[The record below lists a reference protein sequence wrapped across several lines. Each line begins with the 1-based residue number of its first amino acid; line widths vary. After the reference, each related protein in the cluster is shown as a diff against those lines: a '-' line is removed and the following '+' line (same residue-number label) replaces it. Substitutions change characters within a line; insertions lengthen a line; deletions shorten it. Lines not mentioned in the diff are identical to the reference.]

1 MKSYAWL
8 ATKGHMPYI
17 NNKDQGIMYIVL
29 AASPVKYNKCNNID
43 VAFFISHHKTRFEM
57 CLTKEKKVGGVEFSF
72 SKSVWTISILLVHL
86 KGVIAL
92 L

>member
-72 SKSVWTISILLVHL
+72 FISFEHILLCYIFCYLIYH
-86 KGVIAL
+86 G
-92 L
+92 